1 MPANQDT
8 PMEFIAEVGSNFA
21 GDLEIARDY
30 IRRSAAAGAT
40 AVKFQTLTR
49 EKLIAP
55 YIFSEET
62 WIDNPVYQG
71 FSNVGLP
78 DEWHAILMKD
88 AAAAGIEFFSTP
100 FHLEA
105 VDVME
110 ACGVKTYKIASG
122 DLTFTPLLERVGATR
137 KRIIMSTGGSTLAD
151 VEKALATLRN
161 AGASDIT
168 LLHCIVS
175 YPPTWEEVNLRAM
188 VTLKD
193 EFGLPVGISDH
204 TPGSL
209 LAIAARA
216 LGASVIEKHVTTDR
230 STPGP
235 DHPFAMTFEEFGELT
250 TSVRNLELALG
261 TGEKVP
267 TPSEASRQH
276 RYRRGIYDPETFKPA
291 AEGIW
296 LRPRH
301 TA

>member
-62 WIDNPVYQG
+62 WIDNPVYKG

-78 DEWHAILMKD
+78 DEWHALLMKD

-122 DLTFTPLLERVGATR
+122 DLTFTLSS
-137 KRIIMSTGGSTLAD
+137 I
-151 VEKALATLRN
+151 
-161 AGASDIT
+161 ASAPRASASS
-168 LLHCIVS
+168 C
-175 YPPTWEEVNLRAM
+175 PPE
-188 VTLKD
+188 
-193 EFGLPVGISDH
+193 
-204 TPGSL
+204 
-209 LAIAARA
+209 AARLPTSKRRSQRYA
-216 LGASVIEKHVTTDR
+216 TPVRATSRCCTASSAI
-230 STPGP
+230 
-235 DHPFAMTFEEFGELT
+235 
-250 TSVRNLELALG
+250 
-261 TGEKVP
+261 
-267 TPSEASRQH
+267 
-276 RYRRGIYDPETFKPA
+276 
-291 AEGIW
+291 
-296 LRPRH
+296 RPRGRR
-301 TA
+301 